1 MNMNTWSIAELS
13 SPIFIA
19 DMLHP
24 FTMASSEG
32 PKMLWEQL
40 KGKKVKTND
49 GKDVGEIK
57 QVVQNYIHVEK
68 GMMNKDKAWIP
79 KYVADAYDGDVLWL
93 MISSDDLAKGY
104 SYTTEPSSQQYIHDF
119 EAFKATPYGQRAVQL
134 PDLEQNIRLTDQRKA
149 TTSTSTTSGDEYKNI
164 RDLE

>member
-1 MNMNTWSIAELS
+1 MNTWPIAELS